1 MVLLKA
7 SGIPTVRIALFPG
20 SFDPFTL
27 GHLDI
32 LERGLHIFDKVEVT
46 VAVNS
51 SKKSLFDAEERCA
64 LIEASVSHLDNVS
77 VHSFQGLIA
86 DHARERKAVALL
98 RGLRQVND
106 FEYERPMAAANRTL
120 YPGLETV
127 FLLPAQEYGLVS
139 STIVRD
145 IHRWGGDVSTFVPA
159 PILEALRSKK

>member
-1 MVLLKA
+1 MR
-7 SGIPTVRIALFPG
+7 TALFPG

-32 LERGLHIFDKVEVT
+32 LERGLRIFDRVEVT
-46 VAVNS
+46 VAVNA
-51 SKKSLFDAEERCA
+51 SKKNLFDPEERCT
-64 LIEASVSHLDNVS
+64 LIEASVAHLENVS
-77 VHSFQGLIA
+77 VHRFQGLIA

-98 RGLRQVND
+98 RGLRQVSD

-120 YPGLETV
+120 QPGLETV
-127 FLLPAQEYGLVS
+127 FLLPAQKYSLIS

-145 IHRWGGDVSTFVPA
+145 IHRWGGDVSAFVPG